1 VDTISFGTVFLEL
14 VFGQLD
20 RLPGPGEEIFTDD
33 FAISCGGAVTSATA
47 AADGGVKAGL
57 CTMLGDDFGTQ
68 VVTEH
73 CAAVGVDM
81 APCVQLE
88 GAAAGITVVL
98 NFDGDRGFVT
108 HLPPCPISD
117 QAEVERW
124 RTVLRRERPAWCY
137 LHAGRWVPDFL
148 REARALGCKIMLDT
162 ALGDARDPRGRD
174 AVIECAGLADVFVP
188 NAAELLE
195 LTGSPD
201 LAGAVSAAA
210 TWGARLVVTRGV
222 AGALVT
228 GEDGSV
234 TEVSDGVRDVR
245 VRDLTGAGDSFAGA
259 MMAALIGGAALT
271 EATVAAN
278 AAGSLAVSRL
288 GAVGT
293 VSADGAG
300 AGWPLSPMAVREVVR
315 SLQASGDDSGM
326 VGAVDQPG
334 AQEGTAR

>member
-1 VDTISFGTVFLEL
+1 MDTISFGTVFLEL

-148 REARALGCKIMLDT
+148 RDARALGCKIMLDT
-162 ALGDARDPRGRD
+162 ALCDARDPRGRD

-195 LTGSPD
+195 LTGSPN

-228 GEDGSV
+228 GEACSV

>member
-1 VDTISFGTVFLEL
+1 METISFGLVFLEL
-14 VFGQLD
+14 VYGHLD
-20 RLPGPGEEIFTDD
+20 RLPGPGEEVFSDD

-73 CAAVGVDM
+73 CAAVGVNL

-88 GAAAGITVVL
+88 GPAAGITVVL

-108 HLPPCPISD
+108 HVPPRAIRER
-117 QAEVERW
+117 AEIERW

-137 LHAGRWVPDFL
+137 LHADRLVPEFL
-148 REARALGCKIMLDT
+148 REARELGCKIMLDT
-162 ALGDARDPRGRD
+162 ALGDARDQAGRD
-174 AVIECAGLADVFVP
+174 VMIECVGLADVFVP
-188 NAAELLE
+188 NAAELLA
-195 LTGSPD
+195 LTGEAS
-201 LAGAVSAAA
+201 LAGAVRAAA
-210 TWGARLVVTRGV
+210 TWGARLVVTRGA

-228 GEDGSV
+228 SKDGVV
-234 TEVSDGVRDVR
+234 TEVSEGVREVR

-259 MMAALIGGAALT
+259 MMAALIGGASLV
-271 EATVAAN
+271 EAAVAAN

-288 GAVGT
+288 GAVGA

-315 SLQASGDDSGM
+315 SLRASGDDRGM
-326 VGAVDQPG
+326 TAAADQP
-334 AQEGTAR
+334 AAPEGTVR